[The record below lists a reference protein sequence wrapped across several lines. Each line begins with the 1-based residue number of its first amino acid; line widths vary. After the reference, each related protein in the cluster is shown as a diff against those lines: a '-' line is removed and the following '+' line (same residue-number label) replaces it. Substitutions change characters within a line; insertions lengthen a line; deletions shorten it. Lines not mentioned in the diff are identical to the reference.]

1 MVENG
6 GERGQ
11 ISQLFLTRLIPS
23 LAACLLP
30 PASQHPGDPRPAPG
44 AAPTPGLKLGGGGGP
59 GAAPGASARPW
70 PATAAPRCCG
80 SRSAP
85 RACPLRCPQSP
96 AAGAGWERGCG
107 RRWWWGCWPHSS
119 PGSGTAAATGE
130 ARRAAGR
137 RPGRPRGR
145 GAKRRAQRIFWG
157 AVSKCCSKPRLLLC
171 CRALGKQGRMHR
183 SITTLRAAGRPAEL
197 RRRSWQSHVLLPRSL
212 TPGSIQ
218 LMCVMSSGGVCKD
231 GSEEQLGQPAQVR
244 DLDQEE
250 WEVVSEHLDW
260 GEAGRNGSVEDSDS
274 KEWEQGDCPDG
285 DLKAKRVA
293 AVPPMFQNI
302 HVTFRVHYITHSDAQ
317 LIGVTGDHECLGQWH
332 SYVPLKYDKDGFWSE
347 SVSLPVDT
355 KVEWKFILVENGKVT
370 RWEECSN
377 RTLVTEHED
386 RIAHQWW
393 GHH

>member
-119 PGSGTAAATGE
+119 PGSEDLLGSGEQVLQQTKAAAVLSSPREAGE
-130 ARRAAGR
+130 DAPQHNHAESSRAASRAPEKELAKPCAAASEPDAGEHPVDVR
-137 RPGRPRGR
+137 GGQAGQPRPPVGQASDG
-145 GAKRRAQRIFWG
+145 W
-157 AVSKCCSKPRLLLC
+157 
-171 CRALGKQGRMHR
+171 
-183 SITTLRAAGRPAEL
+183 
-197 RRRSWQSHVLLPRSL
+197 
-212 TPGSIQ
+212 
-218 LMCVMSSGGVCKD
+218 CVMSSGGVCKD